1 MFSASTVKEM
11 WHGSNIFWVVV
22 CPCLSC
28 VELCFEREFVCCS
41 GGGGGG
47 GVGWFSVVALV
58 AFLWY
63 WLLFFVGIWKGVE
76 WEGGRRRNRKSK
88 IGKNKKNT
96 SGQS

>member
-1 MFSASTVKEM
+1 
-11 WHGSNIFWVVV
+11 
-22 CPCLSC
+22 

-47 GVGWFSVVALV
+47 GEGWFSVVALV

-76 WEGGRRRNRKSK
+76 WEGGRRRNIKSK
-88 IGKNKKNT
+88 IGKSKKNT